1 MGNETGGFASLTSR
15 TESLKSV
22 DGMPMSSSAIEGE
35 REEDEEEREEGM
47 KLLVHFWPLESS
59 R

>member
-35 REEDEEEREEGM
+35 REEDEEEEGM

>member
-15 TESLKSV
+15 TESWKSG
-22 DGMPMSSSAIEGE
+22 DGLPMSSSAIDGEGE
-35 REEDEEEREEGM
+35 EYEEEREEGM

>member
-35 REEDEEEREEGM
+35 REEDEEEEEM
-47 KLLVHFWPLESS
+47 KLFVHFWPLESS